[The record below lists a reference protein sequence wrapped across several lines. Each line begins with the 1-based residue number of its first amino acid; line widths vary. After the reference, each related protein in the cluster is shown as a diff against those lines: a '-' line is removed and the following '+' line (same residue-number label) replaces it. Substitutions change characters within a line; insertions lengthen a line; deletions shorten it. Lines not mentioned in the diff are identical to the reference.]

1 MVEDL
6 EAFLPHA
13 QAEEAFNMLDDN
25 GDGRLRLHDI
35 RDAVIKI
42 YKERRN
48 LAMSLKVSPKS
59 CMNLVWATTLSGS
72 PGSVTAPCSST
83 TRCNSCQVLQ
93 VAAQGKL
100 AVWSTVGT
108 AP

>member
-48 LAMSLKVSPKS
+48 LAMSLKVKVMMMLGS
-59 CMNLVWATTLSGS
+59 C
-72 PGSVTAPCSST
+72 CSL
-83 TRCNSCQVLQ
+83 RVLQ
-93 VAAQGKL
+93 GHMLHGHHMLQ
-100 AVWSTVGT
+100 T
-108 AP
+108 

>member
-1 MVEDL
+1 MVEAATVGPPACRNYIVVEDL

-48 LAMSLKVSPKS
+48 LAMSLKVSHKG
-59 CMNLVWATTLSGS
+59 CMRLVWGTILSDCGYLGTLM
-72 PGSVTAPCSST
+72 APWSST
-83 TRCNSCQVLQ
+83 T
-93 VAAQGKL
+93 
-100 AVWSTVGT
+100 
-108 AP
+108 

>member
-1 MVEDL
+1 MWLQQATPTHLPAASGLPACRNYIVVEDL

-48 LAMSLKVSPKS
+48 LAMSLKVKA
-59 CMNLVWATTLSGS
+59 MMMLSG
-72 PGSVTAPCSST
+72 GSSL
-83 TRCNSCQVLQ
+83 RVLQ
-93 VAAQGKL
+93 GHML
-100 AVWSTVGT
+100 DGHHMLHT
-108 AP
+108 

>member
-48 LAMSLKVSPKS
+48 LAMSLKVSHKG
-59 CMNLVWATTLSGS
+59 CMILVLAMNLSGRSSLGTLM
-72 PGSVTAPCSST
+72 APWSST
-83 TRCNSCQVLQ
+83 T
-93 VAAQGKL
+93 
-100 AVWSTVGT
+100 
-108 AP
+108 